1 MRLLSGSPRVSR
13 ITPSALYCLARL
25 AADIQYHKKGLGK
38 ALLFDALQ
46 RVEEAADIVGVRAVM
61 VHAINDE
68 ARQFYE
74 HFDFDPSPVNP
85 FQLLLLMKD
94 IRKAIR

>member
-1 MRLLSGSPRVSR
+1 
-13 ITPSALYCLARL
+13 
-25 AADIQYHKKGLGK
+25 
-38 ALLFDALQ
+38 
-46 RVEEAADIVGVRAVM
+46 M

-85 FQLLLLMKD
+85 FQLLLLMKGHPEGD
-94 IRKAIR
+94 SINPAPVHRRAGPHFPLDNRYCAAHTV